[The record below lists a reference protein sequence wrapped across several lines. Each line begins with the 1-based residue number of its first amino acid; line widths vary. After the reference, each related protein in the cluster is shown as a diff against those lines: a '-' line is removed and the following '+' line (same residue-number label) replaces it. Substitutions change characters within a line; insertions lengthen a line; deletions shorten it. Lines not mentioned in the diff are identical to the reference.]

1 MTVAL
6 LILVFGAVAL
16 IASAF
21 VVLPLLRASAS
32 AGRRPWLAVI
42 SGLGVLVIGLGVYA
56 WLGQPGVALSSL
68 GTPSATDY
76 PALVA
81 SLARRMPDRPGD
93 REGWTFLARGYTA
106 LGILDQAAKAFERA
120 VAIAKEQDGAA
131 PPQLLADYGEATAQ
145 AAGQITP
152 EAEAIFK
159 EVLKEDPKDLKSR
172 IYMGEAAFE
181 RGDKA
186 GALELWK
193 GVLADAPPGA
203 EWRAGLINR
212 VAALTA
218 ESGDAAPN
226 PMAMVAQLA
235 SRLESNP
242 NDLNGWLM
250 LIRAYAVLG
259 DKDKAAAAL
268 TKARTIFAN
277 EAPAQAALTQL
288 AKEYALN

>member
-1 MTVAL
+1 
-6 LILVFGAVAL
+6 
-16 IASAF
+16 
-21 VVLPLLRASAS
+21 VV
-32 AGRRPWLAVI
+32 
-42 SGLGVLVIGLGVYA
+42 SGL
-56 WLGQPGVALSSL
+56 
-68 GTPSATDY
+68 
-76 PALVA
+76 
-81 SLARRMPDRPGD
+81 
-93 REGWTFLARGYTA
+93 
-106 LGILDQAAKAFERA
+106 AKAFERA

-159 EVLKEDPKDLKSR
+159 DVLKEDPKDLKSR

-193 GVLADAPPGA
+193 GVLADAPPDA

-288 AKEYALN
+288 AKESALN